1 MQTISL
7 ADSVSSAITNIQ
19 RVINLMLDS
28 AVSARGARYSLT
40 QLIVMKLSPY
50 GVSFKA
56 RTSSRAYIPDSAD
69 LHHQVI
75 ANYERAVS
83 NLVACEFVPSN
94 RIQDFAAAITS
105 DVCLTATQ
113 LERLCGV
120 SNDTASRWLN
130 KAVTADLLRKI
141 PVAKGFA
148 YINVLHFALLQ
159 DLPIPLAAVPSATT
173 LKSEDSGRVSFPNP
187 AKYLDSYP
195 AKYLESVTP
204 PF

>member
-7 ADSVSSAITNIQ
+7 ADSVSSAITNLQ
-19 RVINLMLDS
+19 RVIQLMLDS
-28 AVSARGARYSLT
+28 VGSARGARYSLT

-50 GVSFKA
+50 GA
-56 RTSSRAYIPDSAD
+56 RFQQVGARAYVPDSAQ

-75 ANYERAVS
+75 ANYERAVN
-83 NLVACEFVPSN
+83 NLVASDFVPSN
-94 RIQDFAAAITS
+94 RIHDFAAAINS

-130 KAVTADLLRKI
+130 KAVGADLLRKI

-148 YINVLHFALLQ
+148 FINTLHFALLQ
-159 DLPIPLAAVPSATT
+159 DLPIPLAAVPSAAN
-173 LKSEDSGRVSFPNP
+173 LNSASSGGVRFPNP

-195 AKYLESVTP
+195 ARYLESVTP